1 MYVPCSGMHVK
12 VWKGMCHGNSSH
24 SHSGNS
30 ADFRVVIHMS
40 SFLLHT
46 SDFYD
51 GCNYS
56 FHYGNRKNVKWLYSS
71 LLVFVIEGEKKKP
84 PLLQWREPA
93 QESGAGESRLG
104 EWEVIR

>member
-1 MYVPCSGMHVK
+1 
-12 VWKGMCHGNSSH
+12 MCHGNSSH

-71 LLVFVIEGEKKKP
+71 LLVFVIEGEKKNH
-84 PLLQWREPA
+84 LFC
-93 QESGAGESRLG
+93 SGGNQLRRVELG
-104 EWEVIR
+104 RADWVSGR

>member
-71 LLVFVIEGEKKKP
+71 LLVFVIKGEKKKTTSFAV
-84 PLLQWREPA
+84 EGT
-93 QESGAGESRLG
+93 SSG
-104 EWEVIR
+104 EWSWGEQIG